1 MAYGLNESQKV
12 EGRRELERVK
22 VVELRISTLCTN
34 LAIDVLTIIHP
45 YSCGYVL
52 KGRCRLYSS
61 MMRSQQLFGTS
72 KIVVWR
78 VPRCIRFWWAVL
90 ALSATS
96 PTSVMAWVT
105 TTTSMSTTVSS
116 TPSLKKGKLLILG
129 GTGFL
134 GQTICRRALLEG
146 YSVTSLSRRGVPPA
160 SSVSSPS
167 TTGANNGSGSTAV
180 SGSVYSSTS
189 TIDYRKGDAR
199 IKETISGILNE
210 GGYVGK
216 IVPFLTP
223 TLPLW
228 FHVLHPTYTHTC
240 SWGFS

>member
-1 MAYGLNESQKV
+1 
-12 EGRRELERVK
+12 
-22 VVELRISTLCTN
+22 
-34 LAIDVLTIIHP
+34 
-45 YSCGYVL
+45 
-52 KGRCRLYSS
+52 
-61 MMRSQQLFGTS
+61 
-72 KIVVWR
+72 
-78 VPRCIRFWWAVL
+78 
-90 ALSATS
+90 
-96 PTSVMAWVT
+96 
-105 TTTSMSTTVSS
+105 
-116 TPSLKKGKLLILG
+116 
-129 GTGFL
+129 
-134 GQTICRRALLEG
+134 LEG